1 MEILKALALNGIST
15 LLGLIVA
22 FFLLRLF
29 AGKKQGCGCGGSC
42 GGGAAATEQVD
53 PLMPQY

>member
-22 FFLLRLF
+22 FFLLRIF
-29 AGKKQGCGCGGSC
+29 AGKKQGCSCGGSC